1 MAENGPLQKRTPLFS
16 PIVSI
21 DSIAKIVAV
30 FMTNNQGQGP
40 EQSGGGRMDDLL
52 TMRMM
57 VVSALHSV
65 GDLYRQASA
74 MASVFVEVETA
85 DAAAACAALKTS
97 SFDIVL
103 LDGALAE
110 HDRDAVIRQTRAM
123 TPKPHV
129 ALAAP
134 SGTHHRIDGIDG
146 LYAKPAGV
154 DEARTIVERCIGMRV
169 PKRVLIV
176 DESPAL
182 RGVVRKILS
191 ASRFALEIEEAEG
204 GIDALDKSAA
214 AAEIVLID
222 GGLPGLDGF
231 ETVSR
236 IKRIAPRA
244 EVVMMTP
251 KGDHDAVLRAQN
263 SGAAAV
269 LQKPFFP
276 ADIDAVLERIYA
288 KS

>member
-1 MAENGPLQKRTPLFS
+1 MAGS
-16 PIVSI
+16 
-21 DSIAKIVAV
+21 
-30 FMTNNQGQGP
+30 
-40 EQSGGGRMDDLL
+40 GRMDDLL
-52 TMRMM
+52 TMRML
-57 VVSALHSV
+57 VVSALRTV
-65 GDLYRQASA
+65 GDLYRQAST
-74 MASVFVEVETA
+74 MASVFVEVEIA
-85 DAAAACAALKTS
+85 DAAAACATLKTS
-97 SFDIVL
+97 TFDIVL

-110 HDRDAVIRQTRAM
+110 HDRDAVIREAGAI

-146 LYAKPAGV
+146 LYAKPASV
-154 DEARTIVERCIGMRV
+154 DEARAIIERCIGMRI

-191 ASRFALEIEEAEG
+191 ASRFALEIEEAGG
-204 GIDALDKSAA
+204 GIAALDKNAA
-214 AAEIVLID
+214 SAEIVLID
-222 GGLPGLDGF
+222 GGMPGFDGF
-231 ETVSR
+231 ETVAH

-244 EVVMMTP
+244 EIVMMTP

-276 ADIDAVLERIYA
+276 ADIDTVLERMFA
-288 KS
+288 KP